1 MRRFFSPRVT
11 IALGIAGVTVLSV
24 SALDNAAAFT
34 DTANAA
40 SSFSSA
46 AKLCR
51 RRRRPQLV
59 ATTSRFP
66 VRTLEFGCT

>member
-1 MRRFFSPRVT
+1 M
-11 IALGIAGVTVLSV
+11 TVLSV
-24 SALDNAAAFT
+24 SALDTAAAFT

-46 AKLCR
+46 AKLW
-51 RRRRPQLV
+51 PPPAAAALV